1 MGDIEIVKKAIAGDE
16 EAFLAIMNEHKEAL
30 YRTALA
36 FLKNEHDAIE
46 AIQEITYRAYKK
58 IHTVKEPGYI
68 KTWLTRIMMNYCQDQ
83 IKKNKR
89 MVIDNRLTV
98 LHVTNDVSRLEI
110 NEAISTLSDTDQQLI
125 YLKYFQDVKIK
136 DIAIM
141 ENIPEG
147 TVKSRL
153 HKIMKTLRQHFTG
166 KGDGEHV

>member
-1 MGDIEIVKKAIAGDE
+1 MGDLEIVKKAIAGDD
-16 EAFLAIMNEHKEAL
+16 EAFLAIMKEHKEPL
-30 YRTALA
+30 FRTALA

-46 AIQEITYRAYKK
+46 AVQEITYRAYKK
-58 IHTVKEPGYI
+58 IHTVKEPSYI

-89 MVIDNRLTV
+89 LVMDERVSESL
-98 LHVTNDVSRLEI
+98 VTNDRSQLEI
-110 NEAISTLSDTDQQLI
+110 TEALSTLSDAEQQLI

-136 DIAIM
+136 DIAIL

-153 HKIMKTLRQHFTG
+153 HRIMKTLRQHFSE
-166 KGDGEHV
+166 KGEVDHV

>member
-1 MGDIEIVKKAIAGDE
+1 LGDLEIVKKAIAGDD
-16 EAFLAIMNEHKEAL
+16 EAFLAIMKEHKEPL
-30 YRTALA
+30 FRTALA

-46 AIQEITYRAYKK
+46 AVQEITYRAYKK
-58 IHTVKEPGYI
+58 IHTVKEPSYI

-89 MVIDNRLTV
+89 LVMDERVSESL
-98 LHVTNDVSRLEI
+98 VTNDRSQLEI
-110 NEAISTLSDTDQQLI
+110 TEALSTLSDAEQQLI

-136 DIAIM
+136 DIAIL

-153 HKIMKTLRQHFTG
+153 HRIMKTLRQHFSE
-166 KGDGEHV
+166 KGEVDHV